1 MTSLSIALREKIGFN
16 PVGWVRARKQMI
28 RRVEEFLPLLDGN
41 NKGPDA
47 LVVITPWQG
56 TSIPWFTLVVALM
69 MAKSGA
75 RIRFVIDDI
84 PFGENLFRHRFI
96 IRAVRSVMAVV
107 ARRFDVVLLSERQ
120 PLDVDDAARA
130 EIERLAR
137 LNATWALRGEMQ
149 QEGREALV
157 QREIAQTSA
166 AQQYIAALFATVPL
180 PDVLLTPGG
189 VFGHSGM
196 WLYEARK
203 CAIRIAS
210 FDAGGYETTMVAAD
224 GMACQLQDV
233 PRAFRLLKGDWARDA
248 DSRQRALDRAEV
260 EIGKRRLGTD
270 AFASQVAGA
279 GSGDGDLAGG
289 ILIALNSSWDAA
301 ALGLHRAYA
310 SNTEWIVE
318 TVRYLL
324 QETDRTV
331 IVRQHPAERLAIAAT
346 SENYAQMLRQVFGEN
361 DRLVFIAAEDPIN
374 SYALLEQVAAVVAHT
389 STIGIEA
396 VAFGKP
402 VVTGSACYY
411 ADLGFVEQSGTR
423 EGYERLLGQAAVGQ
437 LRVSEAMR
445 DDARLCFYLTQCC
458 NWVFSPFNPADFKR
472 WIDKPIA
479 YWQEQPSVA
488 RMIEA
493 FNTGQPVALLN
504 HHAMSGRSASLSPAN
519 GPV

>member
-1 MTSLSIALREKIGFN
+1 MTSLPSMLREKIGFN
-16 PVGWVRARKQMI
+16 PIGWLRARSMMV
-28 RRVEEFLPLLDGN
+28 RRVEEFLPSLDGDGD
-41 NKGPDA
+41 GPDA

-56 TSIPWFTLVVALM
+56 TSIPWFTLAVALM

-75 RIRFVIDDI
+75 RIRFVIDDV

-96 IRAVRSVMAVV
+96 IRAIRSVMAIVAQRFEVV
-107 ARRFDVVLLSERQ
+107 SLSERQ
-120 PLDVDDAARA
+120 PVGVDDAARA

-137 LNATWALRGEMQ
+137 LNATWALRGEMPQ
-149 QEGREALV
+149 QGREALV
-157 QREIAQTSA
+157 QREISQTCA
-166 AQQYIAALFATVPL
+166 AQQYIAALFETVVL
-180 PDVLLTPGG
+180 PDLLLTPGG

-196 WLYEARK
+196 WFYEARK
-203 CAIRIAS
+203 RGIRIAS
-210 FDAGGYETTMVAAD
+210 FDSGGYETTMIAAD

-233 PRAFRLLKGDWARDA
+233 PRAFRALTDEWVRNA
-248 DSRQRALDRAEV
+248 DSRQQALDRAAL
-260 EIGKRRLGTD
+260 EIAKRRQGTD
-270 AFASQVAGA
+270 AFASQVMGA
-279 GSGDGDLAGG
+279 GSGGGELAGG

-346 SENYAQMLRQVFGEN
+346 SEDYALMLQDAFGEN

-374 SYALLEQVAAVVAHT
+374 SYALLEQVAAVVTHT

-402 VVTGSACYY
+402 VVTGSASYY
-411 ADLGFVEQSGTR
+411 AHLGFVEQSETR
-423 EGYERLLGQAAVGQ
+423 EGYESLLGDAASGKLGVTQAM
-437 LRVSEAMR
+437 S

-458 NWVFSPFNPADFKR
+458 NWVFSAFNPADFAR
-472 WIDKPIA
+472 WIDEPIA
-479 YWQEQPSVA
+479 HWQGQASVV

-493 FNTGQPVALLN
+493 LNTGQPVALLN
-504 HHAMSGRSASLSPAN
+504 HHATTGRTA
-519 GPV
+519 